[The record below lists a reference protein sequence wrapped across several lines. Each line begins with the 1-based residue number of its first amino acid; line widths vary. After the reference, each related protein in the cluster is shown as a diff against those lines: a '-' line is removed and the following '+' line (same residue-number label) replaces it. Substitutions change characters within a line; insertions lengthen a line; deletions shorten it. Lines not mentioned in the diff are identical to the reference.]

1 MLCTP
6 GGGARQITA
15 IVDDGIQ
22 HLTIMGGDIFHVA
35 HVLVAPFNFEGAYA
49 SIDQRTEVRR
59 LIVIFHRQQVF
70 FECHHAAL
78 IVFQGIRQTAG
89 LRAVA
94 PVSAAPRLGVR
105 DITLPGIGHTQR
117 TVDKEFNGRVGRL
130 MDIADLVQVQLA
142 RQHNLRKPDV
152 RKKLRL
158 LDGADIALGAGVQL
172 NRRDIQFQN
181 AHILN
186 DQGINAGLVE
196 IGDQTLRGL
205 QLIIMKNGV
214 QGHKHLRPETVSE
227 RYQLGN
233 VAQAVAGVMPGTEAR
248 AANVDGI
255 RTVKNGFTGNGGVAG
270 RA

>member
-1 MLCTP
+1 M
-6 GGGARQITA
+6 
-15 IVDDGIQ
+15 
-22 HLTIMGGDIFHVA
+22 
-35 HVLVAPFNFEGAYA
+35 
-49 SIDQRTEVRR
+49 
-59 LIVIFHRQQVF
+59 
-70 FECHHAAL
+70 
-78 IVFQGIRQTAG
+78 
-89 LRAVA
+89 
-94 PVSAAPRLGVR
+94 
-105 DITLPGIGHTQR
+105 
-117 TVDKEFNGRVGRL
+117 
-130 MDIADLVQVQLA
+130 
-142 RQHNLRKPDV
+142 
-152 RKKLRL
+152 
-158 LDGADIALGAGVQL
+158 QL